1 MKMLMSKLNLNE
13 SFISRIWERHQNY
26 SGLKTTEGHS
36 VELIDYGRRN
46 YDSGPDYLDAVISI
60 GGRTYGGSIEIHR
73 DASDWNRHSH
83 ENDPNYAGVI
93 LHVAMF
99 NEGPDE
105 NPAASSKE
113 RRIPTVI
120 LSHFLTR
127 SLKDIW
133 KELIFEDTSPSSIL
147 CYPKSLKADQDIKRK
162 MICAQ
167 GMERV
172 SAKHAKMHQRAEA
185 LTDAGKANFAYEQT
199 GFEYICEALGY
210 SKNKKPFIRLSR
222 NIELEMMKALKPGL
236 TECDALIFGM
246 AGMLSQENQIDEYSK
261 ALYSLWS
268 ELRSRLRLPQLEASD
283 WNFFRLRPP
292 NFPTLRLAY
301 ASGLLRFILHND
313 LSGIMRDVFLG
324 KGNPLKEVKELF
336 RNIEV
341 SDYWKQHYHFGR
353 KKSVPQSILGDQRIS
368 EIIVN
373 VMIPFALALCR
384 DEDNSEEI
392 IGRIY
397 LDVPASPSKSSL
409 IKWLEQ
415 QTGYRAATANE
426 EQGLLNLYEN
436 FCSKGRCMSCK
447 IGKIVFGESA
457 AEEPYRIIL
466 Y

>member
-13 SFISRIWERHQNY
+13 SFISRIWEKPQNY
-26 SGLKTTEGHS
+26 TGLKTTEGHL
-36 VELIDYGRRN
+36 VEVTDYGRRN

-60 GGRTYGGSIEIHR
+60 SGRTYGGSIEIHR

-99 NEGPDE
+99 NEDPDE
-105 NPAASSKE
+105 NPAASSRD

-120 LSHFLTR
+120 LSQFLTR

-147 CYPKSLKADQDIKRK
+147 CFPKSLKTDQDAKKR
-162 MICAQ
+162 MIFAQ

-172 SAKHAKMHQRAEA
+172 SAKHAKIHQRAEA
-185 LTDAGKANFAYEQT
+185 LTDAGKAKFAYEQT
-199 GFEYICEALGY
+199 AFEYICEALGY
-210 SKNKKPFIRLSR
+210 SKNKKPFVRLSR
-222 NIELEMMKALKPGL
+222 NIDFETMKVMKPGL
-236 TECDALIFGM
+236 NECDAIVFGM
-246 AGMLSQENQIDEYSK
+246 AGMLSAENRNDEYSK
-261 ALYSLWS
+261 ALYSLWCDV
-268 ELRSRLRLPQLEASD
+268 RSNLRLPQLEASD

-301 ASGLLRFILHND
+301 ASGLLHFILHND
-313 LSGIMRDVFLG
+313 LCGIMRDVFPG
-324 KGNPLKEVKELF
+324 SENPLKRLKKLFKE
-336 RNIEV
+336 IEV

-353 KKSVPQSILGDQRIS
+353 KKIVPGNILGDQRIS

-397 LDVPASPSKSSL
+397 LDVPASSSKSSTV
-409 IKWLEQ
+409 KWLEQ
-415 QTGYRAATANE
+415 QTGYRAITANE
-426 EQGLLNLYEN
+426 EQGLLSLYEN
-436 FCSKGRCMSCK
+436 FCSKGRCMSCR
-447 IGKIVFGESA
+447 IGKHVFEEAA
-457 AEEPYRIIL
+457 AEEPYKIIL